1 MADQESTRKT
11 VSFTHR
17 QLGWGVG
24 GLASIAMIAQLKSV
38 FLTREEGAAHS
49 QQLIEVRL
57 EIASLKVDMR
67 EQIEHATE
75 KIVARI
81 KESEDRSVKTAER
94 IEGRVDTLEL
104 AQRANKTGRQNN

>member
-1 MADQESTRKT
+1 
-11 VSFTHR
+11 
-17 QLGWGVG
+17 
-24 GLASIAMIAQLKSV
+24 MIAQLKSV